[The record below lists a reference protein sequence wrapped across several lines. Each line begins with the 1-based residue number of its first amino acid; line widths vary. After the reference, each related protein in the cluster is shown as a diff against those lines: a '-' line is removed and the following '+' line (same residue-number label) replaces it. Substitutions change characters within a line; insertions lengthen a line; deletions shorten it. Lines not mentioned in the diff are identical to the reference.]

1 MEQMRLPKNY
11 KTPKQMAEELDVS
24 EKTIYRMCQSGQLP
38 SYRIGG
44 RWRIY
49 EEAELLVEDSD
60 MVLQQ
65 FKQGMKKAGCWKFAG
80 SCYERICLES
90 CTKSHLIFLPK
101 HYSFWGLLFLRLAPS
116 QLYALGRPVQLVN
129 LG

>member
-1 MEQMRLPKNY
+1 MVSDASHHYKAECWFNDFCALCLHRTHFHFQMEQMRLPKNY
-11 KTPKQMAEELDVS
+11 KTPKQVSQELNIS
-24 EKTIYRMCQSGQLP
+24 EKTVYRMCQSGQLP

-65 FKQGMKKAGCWKFAG
+65 FKQGMKKAGW
-80 SCYERICLES
+80 
-90 CTKSHLIFLPK
+90 
-101 HYSFWGLLFLRLAPS
+101 
-116 QLYALGRPVQLVN
+116 
-129 LG
+129 

>member
-1 MEQMRLPKNY
+1 MVEHLLRTLPSPHHFHFHDVLYELDPAHIVRNLPPPILLKLSRIATTQMEQMRLPKNY

-60 MVLQQ
+60 MVLKQ
-65 FKQGMKKAGCWKFAG
+65 FKQGMKQAGW
-80 SCYERICLES
+80 
-90 CTKSHLIFLPK
+90 
-101 HYSFWGLLFLRLAPS
+101 
-116 QLYALGRPVQLVN
+116 
-129 LG
+129 

>member
-1 MEQMRLPKNY
+1 MEQMRLPKSY
-11 KTPKQMAEELDVS
+11 KTPKQVAAELNIS
-24 EKTIYRMCQSGQLP
+24 EKTVYRMCQSGQLP

-65 FKQGMKKAGCWKFAG
+65 FKQGMKKAGWWV
-80 SCYERICLES
+80 I
-90 CTKSHLIFLPK
+90 
-101 HYSFWGLLFLRLAPS
+101 
-116 QLYALGRPVQLVN
+116 
-129 LG
+129 

>member
-11 KTPKQMAEELDVS
+11 KTPKQVSQELNLS
-24 EKTIYRMCQSGQLP
+24 EKTIYRMCQSVQLS

-65 FKQGMKKAGCWKFAG
+65 FKQGMKKAG
-80 SCYERICLES
+80 
-90 CTKSHLIFLPK
+90 
-101 HYSFWGLLFLRLAPS
+101 
-116 QLYALGRPVQLVN
+116 QD
-129 LG
+129 

>member
-1 MEQMRLPKNY
+1 MVNGVSHHYKAECWFNYFSALCLHRTHFHFQMEQMRLPKSY

-60 MVLQQ
+60 MVLKQ
-65 FKQGMKKAGCWKFAG
+65 FKQGMKKAGW
-80 SCYERICLES
+80 
-90 CTKSHLIFLPK
+90 
-101 HYSFWGLLFLRLAPS
+101 
-116 QLYALGRPVQLVN
+116 
-129 LG
+129 

>member
-11 KTPKQMAEELDVS
+11 KTPKQVAAELNLS
-24 EKTIYRMCQSGQLP
+24 EKTAYRMCQSGQLP
-38 SYRIGG
+38 SCRIGG

-65 FKQGMKKAGCWKFAG
+65 FKQGMKKAGW
-80 SCYERICLES
+80 
-90 CTKSHLIFLPK
+90 
-101 HYSFWGLLFLRLAPS
+101 
-116 QLYALGRPVQLVN
+116 
-129 LG
+129 

>member
-1 MEQMRLPKNY
+1 MEQMRLPKSY

-65 FKQGMKKAGCWKFAG
+65 FKQGMKKAGW
-80 SCYERICLES
+80 
-90 CTKSHLIFLPK
+90 
-101 HYSFWGLLFLRLAPS
+101 
-116 QLYALGRPVQLVN
+116 
-129 LG
+129 

>member
-1 MEQMRLPKNY
+1 MKAMLLKLSRVATTQMEQMRLPKSY

-49 EEAELLVEDSD
+49 EEAEMLVEDSD
-60 MVLQQ
+60 MVL
-65 FKQGMKKAGCWKFAG
+65 KQIKRGMKQAGW
-80 SCYERICLES
+80 
-90 CTKSHLIFLPK
+90 
-101 HYSFWGLLFLRLAPS
+101 
-116 QLYALGRPVQLVN
+116 
-129 LG
+129 